1 MNYFLNTTNLDIK
14 KIRTSK
20 VLDIS
25 NSKSAFFVGQIY
37 NVERLISS
45 EKKNI
50 VEDTTSVSKVKT
62 MFENSDFE
70 YIKYQEMI
78 TFISEDEIPG
88 INVYVKRIPNRQN
101 YVMDVYGKKEYI
113 HKFIEKLTKQKVLAL
128 LSFVNN
134 IKLEDDNYSD
144 YNLRFSDLEL
154 VTREELDN
162 FKKMKGE

>member
-1 MNYFLNTTNLDIK
+1 MAAQRQFFSFLHDTVSVSIATANK
-14 KIRTSK
+14 
-20 VLDIS
+20 
-25 NSKSAFFVGQIY
+25 KSAFFVGQIY

-50 VEDTTSVSKVKT
+50 VEDTTSGSKVKS

-70 YIKYQEMI
+70 YIKCQEMI

-88 INVYVKRIPNRQN
+88 TNVYIKRIPNRQN
-101 YVMDVYGKKEYI
+101 YVMDVYGKKENI

-134 IKLEDDNYSD
+134 IKLADDNYSN
-144 YNLRFSDLEL
+144 YNLKFSDLEL
-154 VTREELDN
+154 VIKEELDN
-162 FKKMKGE
+162 FREMKGE